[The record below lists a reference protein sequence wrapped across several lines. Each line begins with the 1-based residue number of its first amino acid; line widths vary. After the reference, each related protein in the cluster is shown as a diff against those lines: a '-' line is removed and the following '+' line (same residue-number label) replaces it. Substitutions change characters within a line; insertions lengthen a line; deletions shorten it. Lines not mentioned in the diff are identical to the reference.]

1 MTRER
6 QRAPW
11 VAAGL
16 AALALGVAR
25 DAGADLSRFD
35 LAGRLYTKW
44 LYRNN
49 DSQGVLSYGNPFWP
63 DDIAGDNGVGT
74 EFELQVFGRVSSRV
88 QAYARL
94 QSRFGEMWQD
104 WWESGERKY
113 GGEVNTSGDSLGMN
127 RASYIKLR
135 GTWVRASIPFTTG
148 WTNSITIGSSDL
160 GMFNPWTIGKV
171 RYIDRDN
178 GKGVFI
184 AGVVGGGLVS
194 YDLAAIA
201 LPKLYVGPWWSTGIG
216 DPSLTRPFY
225 SQDWAY
231 GAKVVAA
238 PDFGTFTL
246 VSTLTNDVEVDMTD
260 PDAVGSPYG
269 SCVDELGNPIV
280 GCSKDHAVDY
290 YSRYMNSVTTVEA
303 QVEPLDWLS
312 ANLLAGVSVGRMD
325 PRLTANGVAENQGVS
340 PVVYKDTTDLAVR
353 VRAEA
358 ADPFGVGLSLR
369 AEYFYIGPEWNSI
382 FGARREA
389 DVLLTDGLIE
399 GGQLP
404 TLNLANEFVDFDEPF
419 VESCIGWHGGTLIA
433 DFASGPLDLSLE
445 GTYIG
450 YATNRQDRDV
460 DKVYPHF
467 LHSDGYTDVDLYDY
481 ANSTDRG
488 RDPRSVYRRN
498 QDRRT
503 GLGVLR
509 ARVAFD
515 VLQGLDLAYKAK
527 AIYDKDYR
535 SHTTT
540 DDDYT
545 GLITTHRLAV
555 GLGVIPGLRVEVGG
569 QMDWWREDRRKG
581 TLEQGYGDDRTWKGK
596 GFAGLSWEY
605 EGLRFRY
612 YFEYLYKNQIRER
625 EPDQTWKVFRS
636 KASLEVAW

>member
-1 MTRER
+1 MKRTCRFLVVALLLCMVS
-6 QRAPW
+6 RAS
-11 VAAGL
+11 
-16 AALALGVAR
+16 
-25 DAGADLSRFD
+25 ADIGRFD

-49 DSQGVLSYGNPFWP
+49 DSQGILSYGNPFWP

-74 EFELQVFGRVSSRV
+74 EFELQLFGKVSSRV

-94 QSRFGEMWQD
+94 QSRFGELWQD

-113 GGEVNTSGDSLGMN
+113 GDQANTSGDSLGMN

-135 GTWVRASIPFTTG
+135 GTWVRAVIPFSED
-148 WTNSITIGSSDL
+148 WVNSVTIGSSDL
-160 GMFNPWTIGKV
+160 SMFNPWTIGKV

-184 AGVVGGGLVS
+184 SGAALRGLLS

-216 DPSLTRPFY
+216 DPALTRPFY
-225 SQDWAY
+225 GQDWAY
-231 GAKVVAA
+231 GAKLVLA

-246 VSTLTNDVEVDMTD
+246 ISTFTNDLEVDLTD

-269 SCVDELGNPIV
+269 SCTDALGNPII
-280 GCSKDHAVDY
+280 GCTKDHAVDY
-290 YSRYMNSVTTVEA
+290 YSRYINSVTTLES
-303 QVEPLDWLS
+303 QVDPLDWLA
-312 ANLLAGVSVGRMD
+312 ANLLVGLSISRID
-325 PRLTANGVAENQGVS
+325 PRLTANGVALNQGVS
-340 PVVYKDTTDLAVR
+340 PVVYKDTQDIAVR
-353 VRAEA
+353 VRLEA
-358 ADPFGVGLSLR
+358 SDPFGFGLSLR
-369 AEYFYIGPEWNSI
+369 GEYFYIGPEWNSI

-389 DVLLTDGLIE
+389 DVLLTDGFLE

-404 TLNLANEFVDFDEPF
+404 TLNLANEFMDFDEPF

-433 DFASGPLDLSLE
+433 DVARGPLEVSLE
-445 GTYIG
+445 GTYIWF
-450 YATNRQDRDV
+450 ATNMQNRDV
-460 DKVYPHF
+460 DNTYPDF

-503 GLGVLR
+503 WIGVLK
-509 ARVAFD
+509 AKRVFD
-515 VLQGLDLAYKAK
+515 VLSGLDVAYKGK
-527 AIYDKDYR
+527 VIYDKDYR
-535 SHTTT
+535 SHRKL

-545 GLITTHRLAV
+545 GLITTHRLTIGV
-555 GLGVIPGLRVEVGG
+555 GLVQGLRVEVGG
-569 QMDWWREDRRKG
+569 QVDYWNEQNRKG
-581 TLEQGYGDDRTWKGK
+581 TLETGYGDDKTWKGK
-596 GFAGLSWEY
+596 GFAGVSWEY

-612 YFEYLYKNQIRER
+612 YFEYLHKYQDRER
-625 EPDQTWKVFRS
+625 EPNQRWKVFRS